1 MQLKKKQQLF
11 FAAFIVILLIAVALF
26 WWLLSGTELL
36 KEKESYKAPI
46 NSPSSGIDP
55 REIWVDKISV
65 EQDLTSK
72 RIENLEKMVEKLL
85 KFNNSDSRKQTQH
98 IEQIQQVEQVQQQL
112 QPQPQQQ
119 QTPQQQTPQ
128 QQTSQSETPQQFKM
142 QPLMPDA
149 TTLPII
155 EQPVHP
161 EEFIVKAA
169 TKKRI
174 HTRGITHT
182 SVRLKNSKTLKS
194 YDNSIPAGAFA
205 QAVLL
210 GGVDASTSIQAS
222 SDPRPILLRVTAAG
236 TLPRR
241 FKSDLCDCHVLA
253 ASYGDVSSERVF
265 MRLEKLTCMERKTGE
280 VLEMPIDGYVA
291 GEDGRAGLRGTI
303 VDRAGANM
311 RNAAIGGFLSGIGS
325 FLSTANNNPMTF
337 SLNSGLA
344 QSNPLTNGDMLKHGV
359 AKGASSAL
367 EKYADFYIKRAE
379 QMQPVLQVEAGRIVD
394 IVFTKGVR
402 FEDSAERS
410 ELIKQNDQKRLT
422 NLEISNN
429 ATY

>member
-1 MQLKKKQQLF
+1 MQLKQKQQLF

-85 KFNNSDSRKQTQH
+85 KFNNTDSKKSKTQ
-98 IEQIQQVEQVQQQL
+98 IEQPQEIQEPSQIKHQQPQSL
-112 QPQPQQQ
+112 ISQQQPQPEMQQPTAQ
-119 QTPQQQTPQ
+119 QP
-128 QQTSQSETPQQFKM
+128 FKI
-142 QPLMPDA
+142 QPLMSDA

-155 EQPVHP
+155 EQPMHP

-280 VLEMPIDGYVA
+280 VLEMQVDGYVA

-410 ELIKQNDQKRLT
+410 ELIKQNDQQRLN